1 MRPQSRE
8 NRRGGGATPSAA
20 HRRLAVLLLL
30 SAIGAGAGPAY
41 AAAQDNVIQWNV
53 ADVAYVEDVSGRVV
67 AFSAGKPTLLDA
79 LDVVSDR
86 TRLDLQANS
95 ELRICHYQT
104 RQFLT
109 LKGPLRAS
117 ISVDGVVVENA
128 KTALAGAGSCAAPVV
143 STFQGGI
150 VSRGTAVKT
159 MSVPLR
165 PSIAVVN
172 RSAQPIRKIALW
184 DSDSQRILMTFD
196 RAAARPILDEGQS
209 YLLVVERNDGSEVRV
224 MLQPSASTQADP
236 LILVVR

>member
-8 NRRGGGATPSAA
+8 NRRCGGTALSAA
-20 HRRLAVLLLL
+20 HRRLAALLLL
-30 SAIGAGAGPAY
+30 SAIGAGAGPAH
-41 AAAQDNVIQWNV
+41 AAAQDNVAQGNV

-104 RQFLT
+104 RQLLT

-128 KTALAGAGSCAAPVV
+128 KTALAGVGSCAAPVV

-150 VSRGTAVKT
+150 VSRGAMKT

-196 RAAARPILDEGQS
+196 RAAARPTLDEGQS

>member
-8 NRRGGGATPSAA
+8 NRRCGGAALSAA
-20 HRRLAVLLLL
+20 HRRLAALLLLL
-30 SAIGAGAGPAY
+30 SAIGAGTGPAY
-41 AAAQDNVIQWNV
+41 AAAQDNVAQGNV

-67 AFSAGKPTLLDA
+67 AFAAGKPVLLDA

-104 RQFLT
+104 RQLLT

-117 ISVDGVVVENA
+117 ISIDGVVVENA

-150 VSRGTAVKT
+150 VSRGTAMKT

-172 RSAQPIRKIALW
+172 RSAQPIRKIAL
-184 DSDSQRILMTFD
+184 
-196 RAAARPILDEGQS
+196 
-209 YLLVVERNDGSEVRV
+209 
-224 MLQPSASTQADP
+224 
-236 LILVVR
+236 

>member
-1 MRPQSRE
+1 MRPQFRE
-8 NRRGGGATPSAA
+8 NRRCGAAA
-20 HRRLAVLLLL
+20 LAAVHRRLTALLLL

-41 AAAQDNVIQWNV
+41 AAAQDAAQGNV

-104 RQFLT
+104 RQLLT

-117 ISVDGVVVENA
+117 ISLDGIVVENA

-150 VSRGTAVKT
+150 VSRGTAMKT

>member
-1 MRPQSRE
+1 V
-8 NRRGGGATPSAA
+8 
-20 HRRLAVLLLL
+20 LLLLLLLL

-41 AAAQDNVIQWNV
+41 AAAQDNV

-67 AFSAGKPTLLDA
+67 AFSAGKPVLLDA

-104 RQFLT
+104 RQLLT

-128 KTALAGAGSCAAPVV
+128 KTALAGAGSCAPPVV

-159 MSVPLR
+159 MSVPVR

-224 MLQPSASTQADP
+224 MLQPTASTQADP

>member
-8 NRRGGGATPSAA
+8 NRRCGAAA
-20 HRRLAVLLLL
+20 LAAVHRRLAALLLL

-41 AAAQDNVIQWNV
+41 AAAQDAAQGNV

-104 RQFLT
+104 RQLLT

-117 ISVDGVVVENA
+117 ISLDDIVVENA

-150 VSRGTAVKT
+150 VSRGTAMKT

-224 MLQPSASTQADP
+224 ILQPSAATQADP
-236 LILVVR
+236 LSLVVR

>member
-1 MRPQSRE
+1 MRPQFRE
-8 NRRGGGATPSAA
+8 NRRCGAAA
-20 HRRLAVLLLL
+20 LAAVHRRLTALLLL

-41 AAAQDNVIQWNV
+41 AAAQDAAQGNV

-104 RQFLT
+104 RQLLT

-117 ISVDGVVVENA
+117 ISLDGIVVDNA

-150 VSRGTAVKT
+150 VSRGTAMKT
-159 MSVPLR
+159 MSVPPR

>member
-1 MRPQSRE
+1 MRPQFRE
-8 NRRGGGATPSAA
+8 NRRCGAAA
-20 HRRLAVLLLL
+20 LAAVHRRLTALLLL

-41 AAAQDNVIQWNV
+41 AAAQDAAQGNV

-104 RQFLT
+104 RQLLT

-117 ISVDGVVVENA
+117 ISLDGIVVDNA

-150 VSRGTAVKT
+150 VSRGTAMKT